1 MKQRLILLVLPVLI
15 VVSGL
20 ISIFPDTAH
29 AFTAQDTAD
38 GKKFCATAKFSN
50 NSALNADYQIDCV
63 SGYTRVRSLQ
73 EAGGAVTAQAENTYC
88 NTGIFQGQHSVAC
101 AIGWSGAVND
111 STKVNP
117 PATNICA
124 PYSGDKLS
132 DCTQAMQTTCA
143 KYTSNAAN
151 ATSCF
156 NGVYAKLQGQ
166 ANPCGSSNAACNDGF
181 SNTAD
186 PVSDAA
192 KVACKDYA
200 PGGSKQN
207 AGNYKDCVQGFSDG
221 NNNKTQDEAC
231 GNSKYPNGGD
241 GQKACVVG
249 WQASSAGQGKGDDTS
264 NCIVN
269 GSTTFEWILCPFTS
283 AIGAAADKMNNFIDN
298 QLNFSSKDFLP
309 DSGSNDGIYKAWLIM
324 KNLVASVLII
334 LLLFMV
340 ISQAVGTSVFDAY
353 TVRKVLP
360 KLAIAVIAMQLSWE
374 LCKLAIDFADSL
386 GNGIGSLIAAPF
398 GGVGNL
404 DLNSVLNHLS
414 NFWAGTA
421 QVGVAAA
428 LTTSAFLAIGNP
440 AGALLIAFTILLSV
454 IIALATVLFRNVI
467 IIACVMLSPIA
478 ILLWVLPIKGL
489 QSYWNT
495 WRDNFTKALLLF
507 PLMIALIYTGRIFAW
522 IVGGLPGGGFIAFIM
537 VLVGFFG
544 PYYLLPSMFKRGGS
558 IMSQGYDAINKGGN
572 FLGKKPK
579 EYLSSRRDEFSKE
592 RKRQSQERVSEGSP
606 QWWKGDQFRSGKWDP
621 IYSTG
626 GEAGKRLRQSKIAAY
641 EAGGAHSKD
650 EETKEY
656 EQAEEAREKGLN
668 ERTQTVYEDKDG
680 NETTDKKLAAKHDD
694 GRLKVLLTGDKDLL
708 AQSIAAGD
716 NKVKFKMVDG
726 KWLTIDD
733 MFGHVTDEHKEAAL
747 GRMATLGGNPNQVQL
762 DEEIT
767 GMMNTI
773 DEAERTGQTSPE
785 TIEMNRRLNRF
796 LGRYAGTMFGKMPHW
811 YKGVNGAA
819 GGLSPDQLAGVS
831 GASMERMLKT
841 LQKDAASPDKKVRD
855 GANEALAGFVRTW
868 GEAIDNPNIFAR
880 VDKTG
885 RKNMGTFLARMSPT
899 LKNGIVL
906 SSDNVDFQ
914 NDTRAVIDKLQQSI
928 TPSGDLRG
936 KSGLGEVNEQ
946 TQGAAGATD
955 QQQSSTGTS
964 GGGGGGNG
972 GGGGGNGVSG
982 NGNGGNGGGGGAGAP
997 LQQAPGGGGGLGKTE
1012 VKEAF
1017 KEALEETGVAGSKA
1031 LSADPFY
1038 AQRAGSTTV
1047 KNEIKSEYVKPA
1059 DTVVQQADGGT
1070 LRIPH
1075 KPGEV
1080 ITPGGV
1086 LLTRDTE
1093 DPNK

>member
-192 KVACKDYA
+192 KGACKDYA

-207 AGNYKDCVQGFSDG
+207 AGNYKDCVQGFTDG

-269 GSTTFEWILCPFTS
+269 GSTTFEWILCPLTS

-414 NFWAGTA
+414 NFWAGA
-421 QVGVAAA
+421 ANIGVAAA
-428 LTTSAFLAIGNP
+428 LTTSTFLAIGNP

-478 ILLWVLPIKGL
+478 ILLWVLPMKGL

-537 VLVGFFG
+537 LVGFFG

-558 IMSQGYDAINKGGN
+558 IMSQGYEAINKGGN
-572 FLGKKPK
+572 LLGKKPK
-579 EYLSSRRDEFSKE
+579 EYLTARRDEFSKE
-592 RKRQSQERVSEGSP
+592 RKRGSQERVSEGTP

-621 IYSTG
+621 IYSLG
-626 GEAGKRLRQSKIAAY
+626 GGAGKRLRYAK
-641 EAGGAHSKD
+641 EAGYQAAGAHSL
-650 EETKEY
+650 EEENKQF
-656 EQAEEAREKGLN
+656 EQSIEAREKGLMESTKKQFAYVDEN
-668 ERTQTVYEDKDG
+668 GKDTLDKSKAVKGKDG
-680 NETTDKKLAAKHDD
+680 KYKN
-694 GRLKVLLTGDKDLL
+694 GSLLVSGDKDDLVQ
-708 AQSIAAGD
+708 AIARRD
-716 NKVKFKMVDG
+716 NSVKFKMVDG
-726 KWLTIDD
+726 NELTIGQ
-733 MFGHVTDEHKEAAL
+733 MFGEIEDAHIEAAL
-747 GRMATLGGNPNQVQL
+747 GRMSALGGNPNL
-762 DEEIT
+762 KALNEEVMT
-767 GMMNTI
+767 MQT
-773 DEAERTGQTSPE
+773 DPDKKEDAETQ
-785 TIEMNRRLNRF
+785 RRLNRF
-796 LGRYAGTMFGKMPHW
+796 LGRSAGTMFSKMPQW
-811 YKGVNGAA
+811 YKGVPGAA
-819 GGLSPDQLAGVS
+819 GGLSPEQLSGVS
-831 GASMERMLKT
+831 GAGMTEMINS
-841 LQKDAASPDKKVRD
+841 LQQQ
-855 GANEALAGFVRTW
+855 ANTGIDSRGRKLDPQEALQSLAQLSTTW
-868 GEAIDNPNIFAR
+868 DATVNNPNLS
-880 VDKTG
+880 G
-885 RKNMGTFLARMSPT
+885 R
-899 LKNGIVL
+899 
-906 SSDNVDFQ
+906 
-914 NDTRAVIDKLQQSI
+914 IDKNAVMSMSKFLHENVQSEKDGEIIDLPMKGEIIRSVEPGNQAAIKEVLDRLPKQI
-928 TPSGDLRG
+928 TEAGDIKKL
-936 KSGLGEVNEQ
+936 KEQEEVPGVAQ
-946 TQGAAGATD
+946 APAGAPG
-955 QQQSSTGTS
+955 QI
-964 GGGGGGNG
+964 GGNG
-972 GGGGGNGVSG
+972 GGTGGGGTSG
-982 NGNGGNGGGGGAGAP
+982 SGNGGNGEGGNDGGAP
-997 LQQAPGGGGGLGKTE
+997 FRQATGGGGLGKTE

-1017 KEALEETGVAGSKA
+1017 IEALEETGVAGSKA
-1031 LSADPFY
+1031 PSADPFY

-1059 DTVVQQADGGT
+1059 DTVVKLADGGT

-1080 ITPGGV
+1080 FTPGGV
-1086 LLTRDTE
+1086 ILSRDTE